1 MKFFKTPQ
9 RSRRETLGNISP
21 AGTKGH
27 EETPEPDRAVL
38 LRGGSDAERAATPQ
52 NHSFPTQESVFDK
65 TARPGSAPVRTA
77 PLRRGERTTQMPNAA
92 RVPSPLPGRS
102 TRGPDGALRPHS
114 ATQRP
119 SGEAP
124 SPLATAAGRSAPRTS
139 ASPASVRGGAALPQP
154 NAGRGPPRPH
164 GRNLP
169 LFFPT
174 LRDSGGGVKI
184 ALRELMKPAAQHPR
198 QSARRSVPTGAPR
211 TAAALRGRARRRGSA
226 EPPAGRQRCGHGRAE
241 RTHLR
246 DGGTGRERRRPCTR
260 RGPGR
265 PYFCSLGRSR
275 LTSAPYLHIPPNRRH
290 LCGTAG
296 PPPRGTRGW
305 GRWDGRDPSGGTG
318 RGRRGR
324 TVGGRRA
331 AAPSRGGTPGAR
343 GAGSHPVEMLLP
355 GAGRTHEGLP
365 GKAERAPSRGG
376 SKGS

>member
-1 MKFFKTPQ
+1 M
-9 RSRRETLGNISP
+9 
-21 AGTKGH
+21 
-27 EETPEPDRAVL
+27 
-38 LRGGSDAERAATPQ
+38 
-52 NHSFPTQESVFDK
+52 
-65 TARPGSAPVRTA
+65 
-77 PLRRGERTTQMPNAA
+77 
-92 RVPSPLPGRS
+92 
-102 TRGPDGALRPHS
+102 
-114 ATQRP
+114 
-119 SGEAP
+119 
-124 SPLATAAGRSAPRTS
+124 
-139 ASPASVRGGAALPQP
+139 
-154 NAGRGPPRPH
+154 
-164 GRNLP
+164 
-169 LFFPT
+169 
-174 LRDSGGGVKI
+174 KI

-198 QSARRSVPTGAPR
+198 QSARRRVPTGAPR

-376 SKGS
+376 SKGSWGHPG